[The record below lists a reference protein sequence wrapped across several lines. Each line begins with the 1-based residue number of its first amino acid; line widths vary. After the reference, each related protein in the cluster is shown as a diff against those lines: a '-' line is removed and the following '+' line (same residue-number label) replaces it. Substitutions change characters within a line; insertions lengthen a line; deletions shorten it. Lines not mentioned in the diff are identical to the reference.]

1 MTGCKAN
8 SMLSQSTF
16 PQGEDGLDDF
26 LFTEKNSLASY
37 GYNIQNSQNMDKQKI
52 HYCFTL
58 SDVQMEYLRCKK
70 YKIDRMECFMSLASL
85 AERETTLVSI
95 SKTQQVEIL
104 CGQCLVDNTQLA
116 KLWVKDRKTVPKLLD
131 AMEAVGIFS
140 SQEVEDNRI
149 YTLHCLSGWYVDAK
163 FVSNAF
169 ALKRNNDSTAIIHA
183 EVPASKVIITED
195 PDDKKK
201 DKEGSASADDKSND
215 SAEGNNPQT
224 TGNVSHQS
232 PQSNDSGNV
241 GKSGADG
248 NKSPSPPENNS
259 PQSADSPSPQGEADG
274 KQNEGKVNEQTP
286 PNQGGQQP
294 QQPNGNQRPPF
305 NGYQKPNGYYNQ
317 NGNK

>member
-1 MTGCKAN
+1 M
-8 SMLSQSTF
+8 
-16 PQGEDGLDDF
+16 DDKK
-26 LFTEKNSLASY
+26 L
-37 GYNIQNSQNMDKQKI
+37 
-52 HYCFTL
+52 HRCFTFSEEQL
-58 SDVQMEYLRCKK
+58 KHLRSKK
-70 YKIDRMECFMSLASL
+70 YKIDRMECFMSLVDL
-85 AERETTLVSI
+85 AEPVAKLVQI
-95 SKTQQVEIL
+95 SKTKQVEIL
-104 CGQCLVDNTQLA
+104 AGQVMVDNTQLA
-116 KLWVKDRKTVPKLLD
+116 KLWDKDRKTVPKLLD

-163 FVSNAF
+163 FVSNHF

-195 PDDKKK
+195 PDDKKN
-201 DKEGSASADDKSND
+201 KEGSASGSDKSKD

-248 NKSPSPPENNS
+248 NKSPSPPVNNS
-259 PQSADSPSPQGEADG
+259 HQSADSTSPQGEADG

-286 PNQGGQQP
+286 SQQGGQQPGTHP
-294 QQPNGNQRPPF
+294 QQPNGNHGQAY

>member
-1 MTGCKAN
+1 M
-8 SMLSQSTF
+8 
-16 PQGEDGLDDF
+16 DDKK
-26 LFTEKNSLASY
+26 L
-37 GYNIQNSQNMDKQKI
+37 
-52 HYCFTL
+52 HRCFTFSEDQL
-58 SDVQMEYLRCKK
+58 KHLRSKK
-70 YKIDRMECFMSLASL
+70 YKIDRMECFMSLVDL
-85 AERETTLVSI
+85 AEPVPKLVQI
-95 SKTQQVEIL
+95 SKTKQVEIL
-104 CGQCLVDNTQLA
+104 AGQVMVDNTQLA
-116 KLWVKDRKTVPKLLD
+116 KLWDKDRKTVPKLLD

-183 EVPASKVIITED
+183 EVPACKVIITED

-201 DKEGSASADDKSND
+201 DKDSSSSGIDKSKD

-224 TGNVSHQS
+224 TGNMSHQS

-248 NKSPSPPENNS
+248 NKSPSPLENNS

-286 PNQGGQQP
+286 PQQGGQQP
-294 QQPNGNQRPPF
+294 QQPNGNQGQHN
-305 NGYQKPNGYYNQ
+305 NGYQKPNGYYHQ

>member
-1 MTGCKAN
+1 
-8 SMLSQSTF
+8 MLHVACGSCR
-16 PQGEDGLDDF
+16 
-26 LFTEKNSLASY
+26 AS
-37 GYNIQNSQNMDKQKI
+37 SKK
-52 HYCFTL
+52 L
-58 SDVQMEYLRCKK
+58 VQ
-70 YKIDRMECFMSLASL
+70 
-85 AERETTLVSI
+85 I
-95 SKTQQVEIL
+95 SKTKQVEIL
-104 CGQCLVDNTQLA
+104 AGQVMVDNTQLA
-116 KLWVKDRKTVPKLLD
+116 KLWDKDRKTVPKLLD

-241 GKSGADG
+241 G
-248 NKSPSPPENNS
+248 
-259 PQSADSPSPQGEADG
+259 
-274 KQNEGKVNEQTP
+274 
-286 PNQGGQQP
+286 
-294 QQPNGNQRPPF
+294 NG
-305 NGYQKPNGYYNQ
+305 
-317 NGNK
+317 

>member
-1 MTGCKAN
+1 MI
-8 SMLSQSTF
+8 F
-16 PQGEDGLDDF
+16 
-26 LFTEKNSLASY
+26 SLLRKTALPVN

-116 KLWVKDRKTVPKLLD
+116 KLWDKDRKTVPKLLD

-183 EVPASKVIITED
+183 EVPASKVIITEN

-201 DKEGSASADDKSND
+201 DKEGSASADDKSKD

-274 KQNEGKVNEQTP
+274 KQNEGKQHEQTP
-286 PNQGGQQP
+286 SQQGGQQP
-294 QQPNGNQRPPF
+294 QQPNGNQGQPN
-305 NGYQKPNGYYNQ
+305 NGYQKPNGYYHQ

>member
-1 MTGCKAN
+1 M
-8 SMLSQSTF
+8 
-16 PQGEDGLDDF
+16 DDKK
-26 LFTEKNSLASY
+26 L
-37 GYNIQNSQNMDKQKI
+37 
-52 HYCFTL
+52 HRCFTFSEEQL
-58 SDVQMEYLRCKK
+58 KHLRSKK
-70 YKIDRMECFMSLASL
+70 YKIDRMECFMSLVDL
-85 AERETTLVSI
+85 AEPVPKLVQI
-95 SKTQQVEIL
+95 SKTKQVEIL
-104 CGQCLVDNTQLA
+104 AGQVMVDNTQLA
-116 KLWVKDRKTVPKLLD
+116 KLWDKDRKTVPKLLD

-241 GKSGADG
+241 GKFEQMATSHHHLLKTIPRSLLTALLPKVKPMASRMKGSSMSRYLLSKED
-248 NKSPSPPENNS
+248 SSHNS
-259 PQSADSPSPQGEADG
+259 LTAIKDRLSTAIRSLTATTTRTATNSRLRTQECDLHR
-274 KQNEGKVNEQTP
+274 QTIP
-286 PNQGGQQP
+286 KDVYRYRTTRQAETT
-294 QQPNGNQRPPF
+294 F
-305 NGYQKPNGYYNQ
+305 
-317 NGNK
+317 

>member
-1 MTGCKAN
+1 MPSPFVEVLFFKAH
-8 SMLSQSTF
+8 
-16 PQGEDGLDDF
+16 
-26 LFTEKNSLASY
+26 K
-37 GYNIQNSQNMDKQKI
+37 IMDNQKI
-52 HYCFTL
+52 HYCFTFSEEQL
-58 SDVQMEYLRCKK
+58 KHLRSKK
-70 YKIDRMECFMSLASL
+70 YKIDRMECFMSLVDL
-85 AERETTLVSI
+85 AEPVSKLVQI
-95 SKTQQVEIL
+95 SKTKQVEIL
-104 CGQCLVDNTQLA
+104 AGQVMVDNTQLA
-116 KLWVKDRKTVPKLLD
+116 KLWDKDRKTVPKLLD

-183 EVPASKVIITED
+183 EVPACKVIITED

-201 DKEGSASADDKSND
+201 DKEGSASGSDKSKD
-215 SAEGNNPQT
+215 SAEGKHPSES
-224 TGNVSHQS
+224 GNVSHQS

-274 KQNEGKVNEQTP
+274 KQNEGKQNEQTP
-286 PNQGGQQP
+286 SQQGG
-294 QQPNGNQRPPF
+294 QQPNGNQGQPN

-317 NGNK
+317 SGNK

>member
-1 MTGCKAN
+1 MKQIVIVPIVIDGEGVALGVIRRHAGHCHGYQDQ
-8 SMLSQSTF
+8 L
-16 PQGEDGLDDF
+16 PQPHCHGARRGLAIAVSALVD
-26 LFTEKNSLASY
+26 
-37 GYNIQNSQNMDKQKI
+37 
-52 HYCFTL
+52 
-58 SDVQMEYLRCKK
+58 
-70 YKIDRMECFMSLASL
+70 L
-85 AERETTLVSI
+85 AEPVPKLVQI
-95 SKTQQVEIL
+95 SKTKQVEIL
-104 CGQCLVDNTQLA
+104 AGQVMVDNTQLA
-116 KLWVKDRKTVPKLLD
+116 KLWDKDRKTVPKLLD

-259 PQSADSPSPQGEADG
+259 PQSADSPSPQGEADD
-274 KQNEGKVNEQTP
+274 KQNEGKQHEQIP
-286 PNQGGQQP
+286 SQQGGQQP

>member
-1 MTGCKAN
+1 MY
-8 SMLSQSTF
+8 
-16 PQGEDGLDDF
+16 DHR
-26 LFTEKNSLASY
+26 
-37 GYNIQNSQNMDKQKI
+37 I
-52 HYCFTL
+52 HYGFIL
-58 SDVQMEYLRCKK
+58 SDEQMKYLRSKK
-70 YKIDRMECFMSLASL
+70 YKIDRMECFMSLVEL
-85 AERETTLVSI
+85 AERETKLVQI

-104 CGQCLVDNTQLA
+104 PGQVMVDNTRLA
-116 KLWVKDRKTVPKLLD
+116 KLWDKDRKTVPKLLK
-131 AMEAVGIFS
+131 AMELVGIFS
-140 SQEVEDNRI
+140 SQEVEDNHI

-163 FVSNAF
+163 FVSNTF

-183 EVPASKVIITED
+183 DVPVAKVIITEN
-195 PDDKKK
+195 PDDKKTDK
-201 DKEGSASADDKSND
+201 DSSSSGSDKSKD

-248 NKSPSPPENNS
+248 NKSPAPPENNS
-259 PQSADSPSPQGEADG
+259 PQSANSPSPQGEADG

-286 PNQGGQQP
+286 PNQGGQQS

-305 NGYQKPNGYYNQ
+305 NGDQKPNRYYNQ

>member
-1 MTGCKAN
+1 M
-8 SMLSQSTF
+8 
-16 PQGEDGLDDF
+16 DDKK
-26 LFTEKNSLASY
+26 L
-37 GYNIQNSQNMDKQKI
+37 
-52 HYCFTL
+52 HRCFTFSEEQL
-58 SDVQMEYLRCKK
+58 KHLRSKK
-70 YKIDRMECFMSLASL
+70 YKIDRMECFMSLVDL
-85 AERETTLVSI
+85 AEPVPKLVQI
-95 SKTQQVEIL
+95 SKTKQVEIL
-104 CGQCLVDNTQLA
+104 AGQVMVDNTQLA
-116 KLWVKDRKTVPKLLD
+116 KLWDKDRKTVPKLLD

-241 GKSGADG
+241 GKSEQMATSHHHLLKTIPRSLLTALLPKVKPMASRMKGSSMSRYLLSKED
-248 NKSPSPPENNS
+248 SSHNS
-259 PQSADSPSPQGEADG
+259 LTAIKDRLSTAIRSLTATTTRTATNSRLRTQECDLHR
-274 KQNEGKVNEQTP
+274 QTIP
-286 PNQGGQQP
+286 KDVYRYRTTRQAETT
-294 QQPNGNQRPPF
+294 F
-305 NGYQKPNGYYNQ
+305 
-317 NGNK
+317 